1 MKGGDGRYIVMGVS
15 GCGKS
20 TIGAALARRLDLDFV
35 DGDMLHPA
43 ANIQKMTR
51 QQALDDTDRAPW
63 LDRVAG
69 RLSPGTII
77 ACSALKR
84 AYRDRIRAGAGGP
97 VTFIYL
103 CGTADTLT
111 SRMNG
116 RNGHF
121 MPPALLASQLG
132 TLEEPSEDENAI
144 RADIEADPARI
155 VDLLT
160 AQLVDRPTPGTR
172 SRG

>member
-69 RLSPGTII
+69 RLSPGTIS

-84 AYRDRIRAGAGGP
+84 AYRDALRQRGGP
-97 VTFIYL
+97 ILFVL
-103 CGTADTLT
+103 PRVDREALHQ
-111 SRMNG
+111 RMVA
-116 RNGHF
+116 RSGHF
-121 MPPALLASQLG
+121 MPAGLLDSQLAD
-132 TLEEPSEDENAI
+132 LEPP
-144 RADIEADPARI
+144 EAEGR
-155 VDLLT
+155 
-160 AQLVDRPTPGTR
+160 
-172 SRG
+172 

>member
-1 MKGGDGRYIVMGVS
+1 LADGTADVKGGDGRYIVMGVS

-84 AYRDRIRAGAGGP
+84 AYRDRIRGSRHL
-97 VTFIYL
+97 YL
-103 CGTADTLT
+103 
-111 SRMNG
+111 SV
-116 RNGHF
+116 RNGGYADQ
-121 MPPALLASQLG
+121 P
-132 TLEEPSEDENAI
+132 DERPQRAFHAARAACQSARHTRRAI
-144 RADIEADPARI
+144 R
-155 VDLLT
+155 
-160 AQLVDRPTPGTR
+160 G
-172 SRG
+172 